1 MIRSKTTITLAVVA
15 LIALGGLSAR
25 LTVALVG
32 DGGSFFGQDAAY
44 AQEDSMGTTTME
56 DSSGFD
62 RTTSQDDSSDSSDG
76 DSSDSSSSDDTTQYE
91 TTQYEN
97 TSSGGDTDGDS
108 GDTTQYETTQ
118 YSTTPLMQSGGP
130 EDGPVPP
137 LPSGGCP
144 DEFPVDKD
152 DACFAR

>member
-1 MIRSKTTITLAVVA
+1 MIRSKTTITLAIVA

-32 DGGSFFGQDAAY
+32 DGGSFFGQDAAF
-44 AQEDSMGTTTME
+44 AQEDSMGTTME
-56 DSSGFD
+56 ESTGLE
-62 RTTSQDDSSDSSDG
+62 RTTSQG
-76 DSSDSSSSDDTTQYE
+76 DSDNSGTTQYETTEGTTTQQYEDTASGGTTQYE
-91 TTQYEN
+91 TTQYN
-97 TSSGGDTDGDS
+97 
-108 GDTTQYETTQ
+108 
-118 YSTTPLMQSGGP
+118 TTPLMQSGGP

-152 DACFAR
+152 GACFAR

>member
-1 MIRSKTTITLAVVA
+1 MTLSKTTITLAIVA

-32 DGGSFFGQDAAY
+32 DGGSFFGQDSAY
-44 AQEDSMGTTTME
+44 AQEDSMGTTMGESTG
-56 DSSGFD
+56 DFD
-62 RTTSQDDSSDSSDG
+62 RTTGQDDSDSSG
-76 DSSDSSSSDDTTQYE
+76 ATQYE
-91 TTQYEN
+91 TTEETTTEQYED
-97 TSSGGDTDGDS
+97 TSS

-118 YSTTPLMQSGGP
+118 YNTTPLMQSGGP

-152 DACFAR
+152 GACFAR

>member
-1 MIRSKTTITLAVVA
+1 MIRNKTTITLAVIA
-15 LIALGGLSAR
+15 LIVLGGLSAR

-44 AQEDSMGTTTME
+44 AQEESMGTTMG
-56 DSSGFD
+56 DSDFN
-62 RTTSQDDSSDSSDG
+62 RTTSQDDSDDSGSTQYETTEATTTQQYETT
-76 DSSDSSSSDDTTQYE
+76 SSDDTTQYE
-91 TTQYEN
+91 TTQYD
-97 TSSGGDTDGDS
+97 TS
-108 GDTTQYETTQ
+108 
-118 YSTTPLMQSGGP
+118 PLMESGGP

-152 DACFAR
+152 GACFAR

>member
-1 MIRSKTTITLAVVA
+1 MIRNNLTITLAVVA

-25 LTVALVG
+25 LTVALID
-32 DGGSFFGQDAAY
+32 DGEGFLGLGSAY
-44 AQEDSMGTTTME
+44 AQEDSLGTTGST
-56 DSSGFD
+56 DFD
-62 RTTSQDDSSDSSDG
+62 RTTSQDDTSG
-76 DSSDSSSSDDTTQYE
+76 TTQYE

-97 TSSGGDTDGDS
+97 TSSGG
-108 GDTTQYETTQ
+108 TTQYETTQ
-118 YSTTPLMQSGGP
+118 YDTTPLMQSGGP

-152 DACFAR
+152 GACFAR

>member
-1 MIRSKTTITLAVVA
+1 MIRSKTTITLAIVA

-44 AQEDSMGTTTME
+44 AQDDFMDTTGTTGT
-56 DSSGFD
+56 DFD
-62 RTTSQDDSSDSSDG
+62 RTTSQENNDTSGG
-76 DSSDSSSSDDTTQYE
+76 DTSGGDATQYE

-97 TSSGGDTDGDS
+97 TSGGDTTS
-108 GDTTQYETTQ
+108 GGTTQYETTQ
-118 YSTTPLMQSGGP
+118 YNTTPLMQSGGP

-137 LPSGGCP
+137 LPSGDCP

>member
-1 MIRSKTTITLAVVA
+1 MIRNKTTLTLAMIA

-32 DGGSFFGQDAAY
+32 DGGSFFGQDSAY
-44 AQEDSMGTTTME
+44 AQEESTSMEEST
-56 DSSGFD
+56 GFD
-62 RTTSQDDSSDSSDG
+62 RTTSQDDGDDSSG
-76 DSSDSSSSDDTTQYE
+76 GTTQYE
-91 TTQYEN
+91 TTEETTTQQYEN
-97 TSSGGDTDGDS
+97 TSSEE
-108 GDTTQYETTQ
+108 TTQQYETTQ
-118 YSTTPLMQSGGP
+118 YDTSPLMESGGP

-152 DACFAR
+152 GACFAR

>member
-1 MIRSKTTITLAVVA
+1 MILNKTTITLAVVA

-25 LTVALVG
+25 LTMALVD
-32 DGGSFFGQDAAY
+32 DGEGFFGQSSAF
-44 AQEDSMGTTTME
+44 AQDDSMGTTATE
-56 DSSGFD
+56 ETTGFD
-62 RTTSQDDSSDSSDG
+62 RTTSQEATEDTSG
-76 DSSDSSSSDDTTQYE
+76 ETQYQTEETTTQ
-91 TTQYEN
+91 QYEN
-97 TSSGGDTDGDS
+97 TTSDDG

-118 YSTTPLMQSGGP
+118 YATTPLMESGGP
-130 EDGPVPP
+130 EDGPVPQ

>member
-1 MIRSKTTITLAVVA
+1 MTLSKTTITLAIIA

-32 DGGSFFGQDAAY
+32 DGGSFFGQDSAY
-44 AQEDSMGTTTME
+44 AQEDSMGTTME
-56 DSSGFD
+56 ESTGDFD
-62 RTTSQDDSSDSSDG
+62 RTTSQDDSDSSG
-76 DSSDSSSSDDTTQYE
+76 TTQYE
-91 TTQYEN
+91 TTEETTTEQYED
-97 TSSGGDTDGDS
+97 TSS

-118 YSTTPLMQSGGP
+118 YNTTSLMQSGGP

-152 DACFAR
+152 GACFAR